1 MDSASYINLQQSLA
15 EATQDI
21 QPEEFLDD
29 IVNDKARFLKNTLE
43 GVGSNLAGHSIL
55 KGLGE
60 KAKKSLNLSDEEY
73 TALKKSISDGDYEG
87 ATGRV
92 FKGVIKKAS
101 SKLENTVNQV
111 SKGDIPKSRADLS
124 KAARRALRKAKK
136 IAKRQ
141 QEESGPAETSEDDIR
156 TAIQK
161 KLSGIKPL
169 RGRAVELD
177 PLEGPSASALGKL
190 PLKPGASIEDV
201 LKEQY
206 SSARNILG
214 NEGKLAT
221 QGGRPFGQDTP
232 IQDRPRGA
240 YGGADNEPLLAS
252 QPPEGV
258 LASGNKLVDDTIDNQ
273 AEKAVVGGIEKK
285 TVKAGL
291 EEATEASLAEDEN
304 PIGIIATAGLGIATL
319 VAGLFTHDHKKE
331 FVKPPI
337 QAPSINY
344 SMQSGVV

>member
-15 EATQDI
+15 EATQDL
-21 QPEEFLDD
+21 QPEAQLDD

-60 KAKKSLNLSDEEY
+60 
-73 TALKKSISDGDYEG
+73 
-87 ATGRV
+87 
-92 FKGVIKKAS
+92 
-101 SKLENTVNQV
+101 
-111 SKGDIPKSRADLS
+111 
-124 KAARRALRKAKK
+124 KAKK